1 VTTESRSIQVAS
13 ITHIHGLLNKI
24 PFTVLVIFVL
34 TLGLAPF
41 SPEPHLWEKMK
52 MLTSGSLT
60 RPVDGFDMLLQ
71 GLPRI
76 LLALKLAVSRLD
88 PQSSD

>member
-1 VTTESRSIQVAS
+1 
-13 ITHIHGLLNKI
+13 
-24 PFTVLVIFVL
+24 
-34 TLGLAPF
+34 
-41 SPEPHLWEKMK
+41 
-52 MLTSGSLT
+52 MLTSGNFT

>member
-1 VTTESRSIQVAS
+1 
-13 ITHIHGLLNKI
+13 
-24 PFTVLVIFVL
+24 
-34 TLGLAPF
+34 
-41 SPEPHLWEKMK
+41 